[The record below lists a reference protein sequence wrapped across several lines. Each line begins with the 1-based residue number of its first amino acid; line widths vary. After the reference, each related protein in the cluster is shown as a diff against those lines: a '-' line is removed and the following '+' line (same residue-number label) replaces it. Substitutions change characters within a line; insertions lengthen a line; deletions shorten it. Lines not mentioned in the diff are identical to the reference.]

1 MEAVLGETERF
12 HNDKDIGR
20 VAIALA
26 KRCFFGEEALQA
38 VTVYGRAGKQKL
50 SSQKL
55 KQLKA
60 ALERTLP
67 FQNKTAIEAESLW
80 KSCLKAIASTCKAL
94 RVKDKANN

>member
-1 MEAVLGETERF
+1 MA
-12 HNDKDIGR
+12 
-20 VAIALA
+20 A
-26 KRCFFGEEALQA
+26 
-38 VTVYGRAGKQKL
+38 TVYGRAGKQKL

-60 ALERTLP
+60 ALKRTLP

-94 RVKDKANN
+94 RVKDKANNCIIVHTLKFLFKPKSVKFCLV